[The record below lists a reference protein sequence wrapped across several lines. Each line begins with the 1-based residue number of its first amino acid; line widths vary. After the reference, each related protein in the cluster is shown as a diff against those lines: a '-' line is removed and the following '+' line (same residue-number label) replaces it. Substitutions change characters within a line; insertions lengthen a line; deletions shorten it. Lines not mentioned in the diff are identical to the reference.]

1 MGGVISHLSSGG
13 TDSEESG
20 TEESDSAG
28 EGQESDSTGQG
39 EGEGEGQ
46 GEGDGDGSG
55 ASRDGSGGDL
65 EEVSMETDM
74 PAAGGGLEQAS
85 RVPSVFVQLRRPAE
99 VQVSVCVESGATHLE
114 HISLHYSRRS
124 ITGDGADNSLQ
135 HSLPLWPL
143 SCPVLL
149 TTAHYTLLTFLAFLN
164 AYWRL
169 AST

>member
-1 MGGVISHLSSGG
+1 MCVGGVIGHPSSGG

-39 EGEGEGQ
+39 EGEEGQGEGQ

-74 PAAGGGLEQAS
+74 PAAGGGLEQVS
-85 RVPSVFVQLRRPAE
+85 RVPSVFVQLRRPEE
-99 VQVSVCVESGATHLE
+99 VQVSVGSGATHLAALQQE
-114 HISLHYSRRS
+114 IHYRGRCWQQPPAFPAIVACVVDHCSLH
-124 ITGDGADNSLQ
+124 IAHILGIPQ
-135 HSLPLWPL
+135 
-143 SCPVLL
+143 CLL
-149 TTAHYTLLTFLAFLN
+149 EAG
-164 AYWRL
+164 
-169 AST
+169 